1 MIRIGIAGYGNIGR
15 GVLAAAASSTDCVP
29 VAIFTRRD
37 PRRLRDVPEGVERVS
52 LNDIAAYKD
61 TIDVLILCGGSRSDL
76 PLQGPKLAEQFNIV
90 DSFDTHAAMLDYLGR
105 VDTAAR
111 AGNKTAVISAGWDPG
126 LFSMMRLISSSVL
139 PGRTP
144 YTFWGRGVSQGHSE
158 AIRSIEGVAG
168 GIQYTIP
175 VDSAIE
181 AIRAGENPELT
192 ARQKH
197 TRLCYVV
204 PEPGA
209 DIGEI
214 AEEIKNMPDYFAE
227 YDTEVHFITAEDL
240 DREHSKMPHGGLV
253 IHSGTTG
260 GGKNNHTMEFSL
272 NLDSNPEFTGSIMLA
287 FARAAYKLSREGKY
301 GGFTPFDIPPG
312 YLSPKNREEIIRDLL

>member
-1 MIRIGIAGYGNIGR
+1 MIKIGIVGYGNIGR
-15 GVLAAAASSTDCVP
+15 GVIAAIKASEDCVP
-29 VAIFTRRD
+29 VAVFTRRD
-37 PRRLRDVPEGVERVS
+37 PQLLADVPGGIERVS
-52 LNDIAAYKD
+52 LNDIAVYKD
-61 TIDVLILCGGSRSDL
+61 NIDVLILCGGSKSDL
-76 PLQGPKLAEQFNIV
+76 PLQGPKLAGQFNIV
-90 DSFDTHAAMLDYLGR
+90 DSFDTHNAIHDYLGK
-105 VDTAAR
+105 VDGAAR
-111 AGNKTAVISAGWDPG
+111 SGKKTAIISAGWDPG
-126 LFSMMRLISSSVL
+126 LFSIMRLISGSVL
-139 PGRTP
+139 PGRNP
-144 YTFWGRGVSQGHSE
+144 HTFWGRGVSQGHSE

-181 AIRAGENPELT
+181 AIRAGENPMLT

-204 PEPGA
+204 PKPGA
-209 DIGEI
+209 DIGKI

-240 DREHSKMPHGGLV
+240 SREHCKMPHGGLV

-272 NLDSNPEFTGSIMLA
+272 NLDSNPEFTGSVMLA
-287 FARAAYKLSREGKY
+287 FGRAAYKLSREGKY
-301 GGFTPFDIPPG
+301 GGFTPFDIPLRH
-312 YLSPKNREEIIRDLL
+312 LSPKTRDELIKEML